1 MSKKEDWPRV
11 ELRDVCELI
20 IDCVNKT
27 APTVDGPTP
36 YRMIR
41 TTNVREG
48 EVDVEDVKYVTK
60 ETYEKWIRRGAPKK
74 GDVILTREAP
84 LGKVGLLREDEGV
97 FLGQR
102 LVMYRADPD
111 VLDNRFL
118 LYSFMERDMQGQMK
132 ALGSG
137 STVEHLRV
145 PHAKTLEIALPPL
158 PVQRRIAGVLAAY
171 DDLIENNARRIDLLE
186 QMAQAVYREWFV
198 ELRFPGHADAQVRET
213 EALGAVPAGWEV
225 VTVPEAIEINPRIS
239 IPDGEKH
246 YVPMAGIPENSMIV
260 RHTEM
265 RDTRRGRKFQN
276 YDTLFA
282 RITPSLENGKTGY
295 VQFMPSDDDVGV
307 GSGELINL
315 RSKTLCPEYVYLL
328 ARTEPFRQK
337 AIKSMTGASGRQR
350 VQLDCFDDFQIAQ
363 PDEETLAQFEH
374 TVRPMFEMVQT
385 LVERNATLRRTRDL
399 LLPRL
404 VSGEVAVGSAEEEV
418 AARVHA

>member
-1 MSKKEDWPRV
+1 
-11 ELRDVCELI
+11 
-20 IDCVNKT
+20 
-27 APTVDGPTP
+27 VDS
-36 YRMIR
+36 
-41 TTNVREG
+41 
-48 EVDVEDVKYVTK
+48 
-60 ETYEKWIRRGAPKK
+60 
-74 GDVILTREAP
+74 
-84 LGKVGLLREDEGV
+84 
-97 FLGQR
+97 
-102 LVMYRADPD
+102 
-111 VLDNRFL
+111 RFL
-118 LYSFMERDMQGQMK
+118 FYYLSRP
-132 ALGSG
+132 
-137 STVEHLRV
+137 STAKWLENHAVGATMANLNTSILESV
-145 PHAKTLEIALPPL
+145 PVQLPPL
-158 PVQRRIAGVLAAY
+158 PVQRRIAGVLSAY
-171 DDLIENNARRIDLLE
+171 DDLIENNARRIALLE
-186 QMAQAVYREWFV
+186 DMAQAVYREWFV
-198 ELRFPGHADAQVRET
+198 ELRFPGHADAQMRET

-328 ARTEPFRQK
+328 ARTEPFRQN

-350 VQLDCFDDFQIAQ
+350 VQLDCFDDFRIAQ
-363 PDEETLAQFEH
+363 PDKETLAQFER

-404 VSGEVAVGSAEEEV
+404 VSGEVAVEAAEETV
-418 AARVHA
+418 AEELQASVT

>member
-1 MSKKEDWPRV
+1 VYDFEFAYDDLAFIDDEQAAGLSNV
-11 ELRDVCELI
+11 EIEP
-20 IDCVNKT
+20 
-27 APTVDGPTP
+27 A
-36 YRMIR
+36 
-41 TTNVREG
+41 
-48 EVDVEDVKYVTK
+48 
-60 ETYEKWIRRGAPKK
+60 
-74 GDVILTREAP
+74 
-84 LGKVGLLREDEGV
+84 
-97 FLGQR
+97 
-102 LVMYRADPD
+102 D
-111 VLDNRFL
+111 VLINITGASVARCCLVPENVLPARVNQHVAIIRVLPSEADARYVQYCLASPRYKRHL
-118 LYSFMERDMQGQMK
+118 LGIASGGATRK
-132 ALGSG
+132 ALTKS
-137 STVEHLRV
+137 
-145 PHAKTLEIALPPL
+145 TLEDYQIPLPPL
-158 PVQRRIAGVLAAY
+158 PVQRRIAGVLSAY
-171 DDLIENNARRIDLLE
+171 DDLIENNARRIALLE
-186 QMAQAVYREWFV
+186 DMAQAVYREWFV
-198 ELRFPGHADAQVRET
+198 ELRFPGHADAQMREM

-328 ARTEPFRQK
+328 ARTEPFRQN

-350 VQLDCFDDFQIAQ
+350 VQLDCFDDFRIAQ
-363 PDEETLAQFEH
+363 PDKETLAQFER

-418 AARVHA
+418 AARVYA